1 MVAAALRAMVW
12 PRFGPR
18 FGAPRMAWLAGLGT
32 LLRHEQLQLP
42 LWLPVA
48 LGGGVVA
55 YFVPLAEPP
64 AWLGAALL
72 GLAAALLAL
81 CWRAPQLRLPAGLVL
96 AASLGFA
103 DIQHRAASAPP
114 VPELSSRAVLLD
126 ARVVAVEPLP
136 EGRRLVLEGAAWD
149 GHAPL
154 ARTIR
159 LRLRANDATPVA
171 AGDRITVRAL
181 LRPPAAPAEP
191 GAFDFQRAAFFAGQA
206 GSGFALAPV
215 QVTQHEAAPD
225 TWIAALR
232 GSIIARVRAAQ
243 PAAESAISVALL
255 AGPQT
260 AIGQA
265 DAQAMRDSGLA
276 HLLSVSGLHIAIVMG
291 VTYASLRFLL
301 ALWPALALR
310 LPVKQL
316 ALVSGLAAGGFY
328 MLLTG
333 TEVPMQRSFGMAALV
348 TLAVLAG
355 RNPIS
360 LRTLALAAGAI
371 LLLLPHALVGAS
383 FQMSFAAVLALIAG
397 FEALRP
403 WLLRAR
409 RDDGVLRKL
418 LLATLALLL
427 TSTLAGIATAPFALY
442 HFQRASLYGVL
453 ANAVAVPL
461 TSFFVMPLGMLAL
474 LLMPLGL
481 DFLALV
487 PMGWGVA
494 GVLWVAHA
502 VAAMP
507 AAALALPAMPQWGL
521 WLCVA
526 GLLWMGLWRTW
537 LRWLGAPLFALGMVS
552 PAWHV
557 PPDVLVSADARVIA
571 VRHQGA
577 VHVLRGSGGN
587 GFVLDTWRRR
597 AGEPEIVPM
606 HCAPPFCVLD
616 QVAVVPAGP
625 LPPGA
630 CGAAPLLVSPEP
642 LRRFCRQSL
651 TIDRFDVWRNGP
663 HAVWFTADG
672 PVMLS
677 DRAARGARPWVPPR
691 PRSRGSDPPAQTE

>member
-1 MVAAALRAMVW
+1 MVAAALRAMAW
-12 PRFGPR
+12 PRLA
-18 FGAPRMAWLAGLGT
+18 APRLGWLAVLGT
-32 LLRHEQLQLP
+32 LLRNEQRQLP

-48 LGGGVVA
+48 LGGGVAA

-64 AWLGAALL
+64 AWLGAILL
-72 GLAAALLAL
+72 GLAVAVLAL
-81 CWRAPQLRLPAGLVL
+81 CWRAPGLRLPAALLL

-103 DIQHRAASAPP
+103 AIQHRAGAAPP
-114 VPELSSRAVLLD
+114 IPELSSRAVQLE
-126 ARVVAVEPLP
+126 ARVIAVEPLP
-136 EGRRLVLEGAAWD
+136 EGRRVVLAGAAWE
-149 GHAPL
+149 GQAAL

-159 LRLRANDATPVA
+159 LRLRGNDATPVA
-171 AGDRITVRAL
+171 AGDRIEVRAL
-181 LRPPAAPAEP
+181 LRPPAAPVEP
-191 GAFDFQRAAFFAGQA
+191 GAFDFQRAAYFAGQA

-215 QVTQHEAAPD
+215 RVIEHQAASD

-232 GSIIARVRAAQ
+232 GTVIARVRAAQ

-255 AGPQT
+255 AGPQS

-291 VTYASLRFLL
+291 VTYASLRLLL
-301 ALWPALALR
+301 ALLPALALR
-310 LPVKQL
+310 LPVKQM
-316 ALVSGLAAGGFY
+316 ALVAGLAAGGFY

-333 TEVPMQRSFGMAALV
+333 TEVPMQRSFAMAALV

-360 LRTLALAAGAI
+360 LRTLALAAGGI

-403 WLLRAR
+403 WMLRAR

-418 LLATLALLL
+418 LVFTLALLL

-487 PMGWGVA
+487 PMGWGVS
-494 GVLWVAHA
+494 GILFVAHA
-502 VAAMP
+502 VAGMP
-507 AAALALPAMPQWGL
+507 SAALALPAMPAWGFG
-521 WLCVA
+521 LCVI

-537 LRWLGAPLFALGMVS
+537 LRWLGAPLFALGIVS

-557 PPDVLVSADARVIA
+557 PPDVLVSADARVVA
-571 VRHQGA
+571 VRHEGA
-577 VHVLRGSGGN
+577 MHVLRGNGGN
-587 GFVLDTWRRR
+587 GFALDIWRRR

-606 HCAPPFCVLD
+606 QCAPPFCVLD
-616 QVAVVPAGP
+616 QVVVVPTGP
-625 LPPGA
+625 MPQAA

-672 PVMLS
+672 PVALS

-691 PRSRGSDPPAQTE
+691 PRARGSDPPALTE

>member
-1 MVAAALRAMVW
+1 MVAAALRAMAW
-12 PRFGPR
+12 PRLA
-18 FGAPRMAWLAGLGT
+18 APRAGWLAGLGA
-32 LLRHEQLQLP
+32 LLRNEQRQLP

-48 LGGGVVA
+48 LGGGVAA

-64 AWLGAALL
+64 AWLGAILL
-72 GLAAALLAL
+72 GLSIAVLAL
-81 CWRAPQLRLPAGLVL
+81 CWRAPGLRLPAALLL
-96 AASLGFA
+96 AAALGFA
-103 DIQHRAASAPP
+103 DIQHRAANAPP
-114 VPELSSRAVLLD
+114 VPELPSRAVQLA
-126 ARVVAVEPLP
+126 ARVIAVEPLP
-136 EGRRLVLEGAAWD
+136 EGRRLVLEGAAWE
-149 GHAPL
+149 GQAPL

-159 LRLRANDATPVA
+159 LRLRASDATPIA
-171 AGDRITVRAL
+171 AGDRIAVRAL

-191 GAFDFQRAAFFAGQA
+191 GAFDFQRAAYFAGQA
-206 GSGFALAPV
+206 GSGFALASV
-215 QVTQHEAAPD
+215 QVIERDGAAD

-232 GSIIARVRAAQ
+232 GSVIARVQAAQ
-243 PAAESAISVALL
+243 PTAEAAISVALL
-255 AGPQT
+255 AGPQS

-276 HLLSVSGLHIAIVMG
+276 HLLSVSGLHIAIVIG
-291 VTYASLRFLL
+291 VTYASLRLLL
-301 ALWPALALR
+301 ALWPALAMR
-310 LPVKQL
+310 LPVKQV
-316 ALVSGLAAGGFY
+316 ALVAGLAAGGFY

-348 TLAVLAG
+348 TLAVLLG

-371 LLLLPHALVGAS
+371 LLLLPHALIGAS

-403 WLLRAR
+403 WMLRAR
-409 RDDGVLRKL
+409 RDDGIARKL
-418 LLATLALLL
+418 LVVTLALLL

-461 TSFFVMPLGMLAL
+461 TSLFVMPLGMLAL

-481 DFLALV
+481 DWLALV
-487 PMGWGVA
+487 PMGWGVS
-494 GVLWVAHA
+494 GILWVAHA

-521 WLCVA
+521 LLCVV

-537 LRWLGAPLFALGMVS
+537 LRWLGAPLFVLGMVS

-571 VRHQGA
+571 VRQEGA
-577 VHVLRGSGGN
+577 THVLRGNGGN
-587 GFVLDTWRRR
+587 AFVLDIWRRR
-597 AGEPEIVPM
+597 AGEPAVVPM
-606 HCAPPFCVLD
+606 QCAAPFCLLD
-616 QVAVVPAGP
+616 QVVVVPTGP
-625 LPPGA
+625 MPQGA
-630 CGAAPLLVSPEP
+630 CGAAPVVVSPEP
-642 LRRFCRQSL
+642 LRRFCRQSI

-691 PRSRGSDPPAQTE
+691 PRARGSDPPALTE

>member
-1 MVAAALRAMVW
+1 MVAAALRAMAW
-12 PRFGPR
+12 PRLA
-18 FGAPRMAWLAGLGT
+18 APQPGWLAGLGT
-32 LLRHEQLQLP
+32 LLRTEQRQLP

-48 LGGGVVA
+48 LGGGVA
-55 YFVPLAEPP
+55 LYFMPVTEPP
-64 AWLGAALL
+64 AWLGAILVGL
-72 GLAAALLAL
+72 GLAVLAL
-81 CWRAPQLRLPAGLVL
+81 CWRAPGLRLPAALLL
-96 AASLGFA
+96 AGSVGFA
-103 DIQHRAASAPP
+103 DIQHRARAAPP
-114 VPELSSRAVLLD
+114 VPELPARAVQLA
-126 ARVVAVEPLP
+126 ARVIAVEPLP
-136 EGRRLVLEGAAWD
+136 EGRRLVLQAAAWE
-149 GHAPL
+149 GQVPL

-171 AGDRITVRAL
+171 AGDRIAVRAL
-181 LRPPAAPAEP
+181 LRRPAAPAQP

-215 QVTQHEAAPD
+215 QVIERAGAAD
-225 TWIAALR
+225 TWIAAMR
-232 GSIIARVRAAQ
+232 GSVIARVRAAQ
-243 PAAESAISVALL
+243 PANESAISVALL

-260 AIGQA
+260 AIGPA

-276 HLLSVSGLHIAIVMG
+276 HLLSVSGLHITIVIG
-291 VTYASLRFLL
+291 VTFTSLRLLL
-301 ALWPALALR
+301 ALAPFLALR
-310 LPVKQL
+310 LPVKQV
-316 ALVSGLAAGGFY
+316 ALVAGVAVGGFY

-333 TEVPMQRSFGMAALV
+333 SEVPMQRSFGMAALV
-348 TLAVLAG
+348 TLAVLLG

-371 LLLLPHALVGAS
+371 LLLLPQAVVGAS

-409 RDDGVLRKL
+409 RDDGIVRKL
-418 LLATLALLL
+418 LVFTLALLL

-453 ANAVAVPL
+453 ANALAVPL

-481 DFLALV
+481 DWLALV
-487 PMGWGVA
+487 PMGWGVS
-494 GVLWVAHA
+494 GIVWVAHA

-507 AAALALPAMPQWGL
+507 AAALALPAMPTWGL
-521 WLCVA
+521 FLCVI

-537 LRWLGAPLFALGMVS
+537 LRWLGVPLFVLGMVS

-571 VRHQGA
+571 VRRDGA
-577 VHVLRGSGGN
+577 MHVLRSGGGN
-587 GFVLDTWRRR
+587 AFVQDIWRRR
-597 AGEPEIVPM
+597 AGEPAVVPM
-606 HCAPPFCVLD
+606 QCAPPFCVLG
-616 QVAVVPAGP
+616 QVAVVPDGP
-625 LPPGA
+625 MPPGA
-630 CGAAPLLVSPEP
+630 CGAAPVIISPEP

-663 HAVWFTADG
+663 HAVWFTPDG
-672 PVMLS
+672 PVWRS

-691 PRSRGSDPPAQTE
+691 PRARGSDPPAQTE